1 MTSSI
6 SREQLVL
13 YALLT
18 SLTAMSIDA
27 LLPGLRMIDAQM
39 ANSSRFAARHLITLF
54 VVGMAFGE
62 LALGPL
68 SDAIGRKKV
77 LLLGLA
83 LYSAGT
89 LIAMAAGTLEVLVF
103 GRILQGVGVAGPK
116 IATRAMIRDQF
127 EGDMMARVMSF
138 MFALLVFVPM
148 LAPLLGQGVIAVG
161 GWRGLFVAYLMIAM
175 GVALWLIKRQPETLL
190 AMNRIAFQPRL
201 LLGNGMRIL
210 GNRRVSLLITATG
223 LVFGAQL
230 LYLSTAAQLFSDAF
244 EIRELFPMYF
254 AILAAGVGIASYFNA
269 GFVLRFGMERM
280 VQSALIGMALVGGAM
295 LVAALIWAGRPPLGL
310 FMLQGFAGFFAIG
323 VLFGN
328 LNAMAMR
335 SLAQLAGLGA
345 ALIASGSSLVAA
357 LFSSVFSMF
366 YDGSTLYFAAAFF
379 AAAVGALLLLGL
391 SNRDDSAQIQAMR

>member
-1 MTSSI
+1 
-6 SREQLVL
+6 
-13 YALLT
+13 
-18 SLTAMSIDA
+18 
-27 LLPGLRMIDAQM
+27 
-39 ANSSRFAARHLITLF
+39 
-54 VVGMAFGE
+54 
-62 LALGPL
+62 
-68 SDAIGRKKV
+68 
-77 LLLGLA
+77 
-83 LYSAGT
+83 
-89 LIAMAAGTLEVLVF
+89 
-103 GRILQGVGVAGPK
+103 
-116 IATRAMIRDQF
+116 
-127 EGDMMARVMSF
+127 
-138 MFALLVFVPM
+138 
-148 LAPLLGQGVIAVG
+148 
-161 GWRGLFVAYLMIAM
+161 MIAM

>member
-1 MTSSI
+1 M
-6 SREQLVL
+6 L